1 MQDILK
7 IFGDSENQF
16 SEETKSQLTEALDS
30 HIKETLEE
38 KIQLALESQD
48 TEHAEGIKL
57 IHEHF
62 NNQLL
67 IEKDKWESERA
78 IQIREAFD
86 KIEEDRALKLKA
98 LQEKHEKELDVA
110 VQERFES
117 LVEGV
122 DKHIDIWLE
131 NHVPTE
137 MIEEA
142 ARKDYS
148 EELLNKIGNI
158 VGTGTI
164 EEDVRSAVTDAKA
177 KITTLEEENQ
187 SLKIKS
193 FLAENTQN
201 LPEAQVKFLL
211 ESFKG
216 KDLDYIERNFSF
228 LSEQFVNKGKQETL
242 LEKQQVSK
250 PVVTKQNVNQQ
261 NLLVEGQQQPKVDE
275 EVVNPVMAAYVN
287 SLKNSV
293 GAYGN
298 Q

>member
-38 KIQLALESQD
+38 KVQLALDAHDSD
-48 TEHAEGIKL
+48 HAEGIKL
-57 IHEHF
+57 MHEAF
-62 NNQLL
+62 SKQLVT
-67 IEKDKWESERA
+67 EKDKWESERA
-78 IQIREAFD
+78 IQIKEAFD

-98 LQEKHEKELDVA
+98 LQEKHEKELEQE
-110 VQERFES
+110 VQLRFEA
-117 LVEGV
+117 LTEGV
-122 DKHIDIWLE
+122 DKHIDNWLE

-148 EELLNKIGNI
+148 EELLGKISNL

-164 EEDVRSAVTDAKA
+164 EEDVRSAITDAKA

-193 FLAENTQN
+193 FLAESTQN

-211 ESFKG
+211 ENFKG

-228 LSEQFVNKGKQETL
+228 LSEQFVNKDKQETL
-242 LEKQQVSK
+242 LEKQEVNK
-250 PVVTKQNVNQQ
+250 PVVKEQNVNQQ
-261 NLLVEGQQQPKVDE
+261 NLLVENQQQPKVDG
-275 EVVNPVMAAYVN
+275 EVVNPVMTAYVN